1 MLNFNIRASFTSRLI
16 VGSLIALFLLSI
28 PVAITAHWV
37 LRNNTINQAGL
48 NAMAQTEQ
56 IAQSVDRHLNEH
68 LRDLVYTSRIEQ
80 SLGNFSA
87 EEQTKLLSIMR
98 THTPGYLWIGVA
110 APDGTV
116 LAALDNLLVGKS
128 VAARPWF
135 KRGLVEP
142 AIMDV
147 HEAALLA
154 ALLPARAEEKYQ
166 FIDFTTPLRDRDDEI
181 IGVIGIHLDWKYFI
195 SEIEQD
201 VFNTINPSAPT
212 VILTKDGSLRMGNR
226 LDLADFQDST
236 AWTAMAGFQKAV
248 AGERNWSIETLS
260 DGNDYLVAFAPN
272 NSEQTRDLGWISA
285 TVTPVDAVSSPI
297 SKALIGAIVAL
308 IIGTVATLLLVLA
321 LGRSLSAKAS
331 AYLDLVRKNDPQGK
345 ELEQSMQAL
354 PTELQPISR
363 DILDLTRGLSEKSH
377 SLEKALKSAK
387 ESYWVV
393 EALIVQAPLPL
404 AMFDTDMNY
413 VAASSRWIQ
422 TFAHGHKGSLVGK
435 NHYEVVP
442 NLHERWRQAHKAGL
456 AGESLSATSDPWTD
470 PNGHTVWLDWAIEPW
485 LKPDGHRGGIIL
497 MCKDVTEERLIRNS
511 LAESEER
518 FKLAMEGSHD
528 GLWDWEVATN
538 KVYFSPSWKRLL
550 GYEDHELENHFS
562 TWERL
567 TAPDDLEVARKTLT
581 DALENPEKDSYEAE
595 FCMAHKNGHWVHILA
610 KALIVRDEAGLPTR
624 VVGTHLD
631 RTVQLELESRLRE
644 TAIAAKA
651 EKDANAEKSRF
662 LATMSHEIRT
672 PLNGIMG
679 FARLLE
685 MDLPS
690 GELKEQAGYL
700 VQSSET
706 LSAILNDILD
716 FSKLE
721 SGMVKLVDSPFLMEQ
736 LLKGSTELPRLT
748 CESKGVKFELHNK
761 LGEHQIYSGDM
772 GRLRQ
777 ILQNLLSNAI
787 KFTSHG
793 KVSLSVSNTP
803 LNPDEDLLTFE
814 VSDTGLGIPK
824 DKQALLFRPFSQVH
838 TDRENRFGGTGLGLS
853 IVKSLVQAMGGE
865 IQLESEPGQGTQVMF
880 SVTLKREHQ
889 LDNQS
894 QERIL
899 PIRPLR
905 VLVADDTPL
914 NIKLI
919 QTFLQKDAHMVEV
932 ARDGRE
938 ALNKAMTEPYDFVLL
953 DIDMPKMSG
962 YEVVEKIR
970 SSSGPNQHCEIAAL
984 TGYAFD
990 SDIERAVEA
999 GFNYHFAKPIQFNLL
1014 LNRLAISSQNTK

>member
-1 MLNFNIRASFTSRLI
+1 MLNFNIRSSFTTRLI

-28 PVAITAHWV
+28 PVAITAHWI
-37 LRNNTINQAGL
+37 LRNNTINQAGA
-48 NAMAQTEQ
+48 NALAQTEQ
-56 IAQSVDRHLNEH
+56 IAQSVDRHLKEH

-80 SLGNFSA
+80 SFGNYTA
-87 EEQTKLLSIMR
+87 EEQTKLLQIMR
-98 THTPGYLWIGVA
+98 EHTPGYLWIGVA

-116 LAALDNLLVGKS
+116 LAALDDLLVGKS
-128 VAARPWF
+128 VASRPWF
-135 KRGLVEP
+135 KQGLIAP

-166 FIDFTTPLRDRDDEI
+166 FIDFTTPLKNQQDEI

-195 SEIEQD
+195 AEIEKD

-212 VILTKDGSLRMGNR
+212 VILAKDGSLRMGNR
-226 LDLADFQDST
+226 LDSADFQDST

-248 AGERNWSIETLS
+248 AGENNWSIETLS
-260 DGNDYLVAFAPN
+260 DGKDYLVAFSPN
-272 NSEQTRDLGWISA
+272 NSAETISLGWISA
-285 TVTPVDAVSSPI
+285 TVTPLDTVASPI
-297 SKALIGAIVAL
+297 SRALIGAIVAL

-331 AYLDLVRKNDPQGK
+331 AYLDLVRKNDPKALEASMK
-345 ELEQSMQAL
+345 EL

-363 DILDLTRGLSEKSH
+363 DILDLTRGLTEKSL

-393 EALIVQAPLPL
+393 EALIVQAPVPI
-404 AMFDTDMNY
+404 AMFDTEMNY
-413 VAASSRWIQ
+413 VAASSRWVQ
-422 TFAHGHKGSLVGK
+422 TFARGHKGSLVGK
-435 NHYEVVP
+435 NHYDVVP
-442 NLHERWRQAHKAGL
+442 NLHERWRQAHRAGL
-456 AGESLSATSDPWTD
+456 AGESLSATSDPWTSPD
-470 PNGHTVWLDWAIEPW
+470 GHTIWLDWAIEPW

-497 MCKDVTEERLIRNS
+497 MCKDVTEERLIRDN

-528 GLWDWEVATN
+528 GLWDWQVGTN

-550 GYEDHELENHFS
+550 GYEDHELSNDFG

-567 TAPDDLEVARKTLT
+567 TAPDDLEVAKKVLAE
-581 DALENPEKDSYEAE
+581 ALDDPEKDSYEAE

-610 KALIVRDEAGLPTR
+610 KALIVRDEDGKPTR

-651 EKDANAEKSRF
+651 EKDSNAEKSRF

-685 MDLPS
+685 MDLPP

-706 LSAILNDILD
+706 LSSILNDILD

-748 CESKGVKFELHNK
+748 CESKGVKFELNNK

-793 KVSLSVSNTP
+793 KVSLTVSNTQ
-803 LNPDEDLLTFE
+803 LNPNEDLITFE

-824 DKQALLFRPFSQVH
+824 DKQSLLFKPFSQVH

-853 IVKSLVQAMGGE
+853 IVKSLVNAMGGE

-880 SVTLKREHQ
+880 SVSLKREHQ
-889 LDNQS
+889 LDSQS

-899 PIRPLR
+899 PLRPLR

-914 NIKLI
+914 NIRLI
-919 QTFLQKDAHMVEV
+919 QTFLQKDAHLVDV
-932 ARDGRE
+932 ARDGKE
-938 ALNKAMTEPYDFVLL
+938 ALNKAMTEPYDFILL
-953 DIDMPKMSG
+953 DIDMPKLSG

-970 SSSGPNQHCEIAAL
+970 STTGPNQQCEIAAL

-990 SDIERAVEA
+990 SDIERAVAA

>member
-28 PVAITAHWV
+28 PVAFTAHWV

-87 EEQTKLLSIMR
+87 EEQTKLLTIMR
-98 THTPGYLWIGVA
+98 NHTPGYLWIGVA

-212 VILTKDGSLRMGNR
+212 VILAKDGSLRMGNR

-331 AYLDLVRKNDPQGK
+331 AYLELVRKNDPQGE

-393 EALIVQAPLPL
+393 EALIVQAPLPI

-422 TFAHGHKGSLVGK
+422 TFAHGLKGSLVGK

-442 NLHERWRQAHKAGL
+442 NLHERWRQAHRAGL

-610 KALIVRDEAGLPTR
+610 RALIVRNEAGLPLR
-624 VVGTHLD
+624 VVGTHMD

-685 MDLPS
+685 MDLPP

-803 LNPDEDLLTFE
+803 INPDEDLLTFE

-919 QTFLQKDAHMVEV
+919 QTFLQKDAHMVDV
-932 ARDGRE
+932 TRDGRE

-962 YEVVEKIR
+962 YEVVKKIR
-970 SSSGPNQHCEIAAL
+970 SSTGPNQHCEIAAL

-990 SDIERAVEA
+990 SDIEKAVEA

>member
-16 VGSLIALFLLSI
+16 AGSLIALFLLSI
-28 PVAITAHWV
+28 PVAFTAHWI
-37 LRNNTINQAGL
+37 LRNNTINQAGV
-48 NAMAQTEQ
+48 NATAQTEQ
-56 IAQSVDRHLNEH
+56 VAQSVDRHLKAH

-80 SLGNFSA
+80 SFGNYSP
-87 EEQTKLLSIMR
+87 EEQTRLLQIMR
-98 THTPGYLWIGVA
+98 DHTPGYLWIGVA

-116 LAALDNLLVGKS
+116 LAALDNLLVGIS

-135 KRGLVEP
+135 KRGLTEP

-166 FIDFTTPLRDRDDEI
+166 FIDFTTPLKNRQDEI

-212 VILTKDGSLRMGNR
+212 VILAKDGTLRMGNR

-248 AGERNWSIETLS
+248 AGESNWSIEKLS
-260 DGNDYLVAFAPN
+260 DGENYLVAFAPN
-272 NSEQTRDLGWISA
+272 NSAETSDLGWISA
-285 TVTPVDAVSSPI
+285 TVTSLDTVSSPI
-297 SKALIGAIVAL
+297 SKALIGAILAL

-331 AYLDLVRKNDPQGK
+331 AYLDLVRKNDPK
-345 ELEQSMQAL
+345 ALEASMNEL

-363 DILDLTRGLSEKSH
+363 DILDLTRGLTAKSL
-377 SLEKALKSAK
+377 SLENALKSAK

-393 EALIVQAPLPL
+393 EALIVQAPVPI
-404 AMFDTDMNY
+404 AMFDTEMNY
-413 VAASSRWIQ
+413 VAASARWVQ
-422 TFAHGHKGSLVGK
+422 TFATGHNGSLVGK
-435 NHYEVVP
+435 NHYDVVP
-442 NLHERWRQAHKAGL
+442 NLHERWRQAHRAGL
-456 AGESLSATSDPWTD
+456 AGESLSATSDPWTSPD
-470 PNGHTVWLDWAIEPW
+470 GQTIWLDWAIEPW
-485 LKPDGHRGGIIL
+485 LRPDGHRGGIIL
-497 MCKDVTEERLIRNS
+497 MCKDVTEERLMRDS

-528 GLWDWEVATN
+528 GLWDWQVGTD

-550 GYEDHELENHFS
+550 GYEDHELSNDFD

-567 TAPDDLEVARKTLT
+567 TAPDDLEVAKKTLA
-581 DALENPEKDSYEAE
+581 DALDDPGKGSYEAE

-610 KALIVRDEAGLPTR
+610 RALVVRDQDGRPTR

-631 RTVQLELESRLRE
+631 LTLQLELEGRLRE

-685 MDLPS
+685 MDLPP
-690 GELKEQAGYL
+690 GDLKEQAGYL

-721 SGMVKLVDSPFLMEQ
+721 SGMVKLIESPFLMDQ

-748 CESKGVKFELHNK
+748 CESKGVKFELENK
-761 LGEHQIYSGDM
+761 LGDHQIYSGDM

-793 KVSLSVSNTP
+793 KVGLKVINTP
-803 LNPDEDLLTFE
+803 LNATEDLLTFV

-824 DKQALLFRPFSQVH
+824 EKQSELFKPFSQVH

-853 IVKSLVQAMGGE
+853 IVKSLVNAMGGE
-865 IQLESEPGQGTQVMF
+865 IQLESEPGHGTQVMF
-880 SVTLKREHQ
+880 SVTLKREYQ
-889 LDNQS
+889 LNEQS

-899 PIRPLR
+899 PSRPLR

-919 QTFLQKDAHMVEV
+919 QTFLQKDAHSVDV
-932 ARDGRE
+932 ARDGKE
-938 ALNKAMTEPYDFVLL
+938 ALNKAMTEPYDFILL
-953 DIDMPKMSG
+953 DIDMPKLSG
-962 YEVVEKIR
+962 YEVIEKIR
-970 SSSGPNQHCEIAAL
+970 ENAGPNQHCEAAAL

-990 SDIERAVEA
+990 SDIERAVAA

>member
-1 MLNFNIRASFTSRLI
+1 MFNFNIRSSFTSRLI
-16 VGSLIALFLLSI
+16 VGSLIALLLLSI
-28 PVAITAHWV
+28 PVVLTAHWI
-37 LRNNTINQAGL
+37 LRDNTINQAGL
-48 NAMAQTEQ
+48 TAQAQTEQ
-56 IAQSVDRHLNEH
+56 IAQSVDSHLTEH

-80 SLGNFSA
+80 SFGDYST
-87 EEQTKLLSIMR
+87 EQQTKLLQIMR
-98 THTPGYLWIGVA
+98 EHTPGYLWIGVA
-110 APDGTV
+110 AVDGTV
-116 LAALDNLLVGKS
+116 LAALDDLLVGKS

-135 KRGLVEP
+135 KQGLIAP

-154 ALLPARAEEKYQ
+154 ALLPSRAEEKYQ
-166 FIDFTTPLRDRDDEI
+166 FIDFTTPLRNQQEEV

-195 SEIEQD
+195 SQIEQD
-201 VFNTINPSAPT
+201 VFNRINPSAPT
-212 VILTKDGSLRMGNR
+212 VILTKDGALRMGNR
-226 LDLADFQDST
+226 LDRADFQDST
-236 AWTAMAGFQKAV
+236 AWTAMEGFQKAV
-248 AGERNWSIETLS
+248 AGQSNWSIETLS
-260 DGNDYLVAFAPN
+260 DGEDYLIAFAPN
-272 NSEQTRDLGWISA
+272 NSADTASLGWISA
-285 TVTPVDAVSSPI
+285 TVTPLDAVSSPI
-297 SKALIGAIVAL
+297 SQALLGAIFAL
-308 IIGTVATLLLVLA
+308 IIGTAATLLLVLA

-331 AYLDLVRKNDPQGK
+331 AYLNQVRKNDP
-345 ELEQSMQAL
+345 EALERTMREL

-363 DILDLTRGLSEKSH
+363 DILDLTRGLTEKSL
-377 SLEKALKSAK
+377 SLEKALRSAK

-393 EALIVQAPLPL
+393 EALIVQAPIPI
-404 AMFDTDMNY
+404 AMFDQDMNY
-413 VAASSRWIQ
+413 VAASSRWVQ
-422 TFAHGHKGSLVGK
+422 TFTQAKGSLVGK

-442 NLHERWRQAHKAGL
+442 NLNERWRQAHRAGL
-456 AGESLSATSDPWTD
+456 AGESVSATSDPWVNADGSTI
-470 PNGHTVWLDWAIEPW
+470 WLDWAIEPW
-485 LKPDGHRGGIIL
+485 LRPDGNRGGIIL
-497 MCKDVTEERLIRNS
+497 MCKDVTEERLMRDS

-528 GLWDWEVATN
+528 GLWDWHVGTD

-550 GYEDHELENHFS
+550 GYEDHELTNDFG

-567 TAPDDLEVARKTLT
+567 TAPDDLELAKKALH
-581 DALENPEKDSYEAE
+581 DALNNPEKDSYEAE
-595 FCMAHKNGHWVHILA
+595 FRMAHRRGHWVHILA
-610 KALIVRDEAGLPTR
+610 KALIVRDEEDRPTR

-651 EKDANAEKSRF
+651 EKDSNAEKSRF

-685 MDLPS
+685 MDLPD
-690 GELKEQAGYL
+690 GEMKEQAGHL

-721 SGMVKLVDSPFLMEQ
+721 SGMVKIIDSPFLMDQ
-736 LLKGSTELPRLT
+736 LLKGSSELPRLT
-748 CESKGVKFELHNK
+748 CESKGVKFELHNN
-761 LGEHQIYSGDM
+761 LGEQQIYSGDM

-793 KVSLSVSNTP
+793 KVSLKVSSTP
-803 LNPDEDLLTFE
+803 VNADQDMLTFE

-824 DKQALLFRPFSQVH
+824 DKQHQLFKPFSQVH
-838 TDRENRFGGTGLGLS
+838 TDRENRYGGTGLGLS
-853 IVKSLVQAMGGE
+853 IVKSLITAMGGE
-865 IQLESEPGQGTQVMF
+865 IQLDSEPGKGTQVVF
-880 SVTLKREHQ
+880 SVTLKREQ
-889 LDNQS
+889 VLTS
-894 QERIL
+894 LSAERIL
-899 PIRPLR
+899 PTRSLH

-919 QTFLQKDAHMVEV
+919 ETFLKKDGHTVSV
-932 ARDGRE
+932 AKNGAE
-938 ALNKAMTEPYDFVLL
+938 ALKIALSEPVDFILL
-953 DIDMPKMSG
+953 DIDMPKLNG
-962 YEVVEKIR
+962 YEVAEQIR
-970 SSSGPNQHCEIAAL
+970 ATDGPNQAREIAAL

-990 SDIERAVEA
+990 SDIQKAEEA

-1014 LNRLAISSQNTK
+1014 LNRLALSSQNTK

>member
-28 PVAITAHWV
+28 PVAFTAHWV

-56 IAQSVDRHLNEH
+56 IAQSVDRHLKEH

-80 SLGNFSA
+80 SLGNFTS
-87 EEQTKLLSIMR
+87 EEQTQLLEIMR
-98 THTPGYLWIGVA
+98 NHTPGYLWIGVA

-166 FIDFTTPLRDRDDEI
+166 FIDFTTPLRDRNDEI

-212 VILTKDGSLRMGNR
+212 VILAKDGSLRMGNR

-331 AYLDLVRKNDPQGK
+331 AYLDLVRKNDPRGE

-393 EALIVQAPLPL
+393 EALIVQAPLPI

-435 NHYEVVP
+435 NHYEIVP
-442 NLHERWRQAHKAGL
+442 NLHERWRQAHRAGL
-456 AGESLSATSDPWTD
+456 AGESLSATADPWTD

-567 TAPDDLEVARKTLT
+567 TAPDDLDVARKTLA

-595 FCMAHKNGHWVHILA
+595 FCMAHKNGHWVNILA
-610 KALIVRDEAGLPTR
+610 KALIVRDDAGLPTR

-631 RTVQLELESRLRE
+631 RTLQLELESRLRE

-803 LNPDEDLLTFE
+803 INPDEDLLTFE

-824 DKQALLFRPFSQVH
+824 EKQALLFRPFSQVH

-889 LDNQS
+889 LDNQG

-919 QTFLQKDAHMVEV
+919 QTFLQKDAHIVDV

-970 SSSGPNQHCEIAAL
+970 SSNGPNQHCEIAAL

>member
-16 VGSLIALFLLSI
+16 AGSLIALFLLSI

-37 LRNNTINQAGL
+37 LRNNTIDQAGA
-48 NAMAQTEQ
+48 NALAQTDQ
-56 IAQSVDRHLNEH
+56 IAQSVNRHLKEH

-80 SLGNFSA
+80 AFGDSSLTQQS
-87 EEQTKLLSIMR
+87 LLLQIMR
-98 THTPGYLWIGVA
+98 DHTPGYLWIGIA
-110 APDGTV
+110 STDGTV
-116 LAALDNLLVGKS
+116 LAALDDLLVGKS

-135 KRGLVEP
+135 QRGLKEP

-154 ALLPARAEEKYQ
+154 TLLPARAEEKYQ
-166 FIDFTTPLRDRDDEI
+166 FIDFTTPLKDRSGQI

-212 VILTKDGSLRMGNR
+212 VILAKDGSLRMGNR
-226 LDLADFQDST
+226 LDLSDFQDST
-236 AWTAMAGFQKAV
+236 AWKSMAGFEKAV
-248 AGERNWSIETLS
+248 AGQSNWSIETLS
-260 DGNDYLVAFAPN
+260 DGKDYLIAFAPN
-272 NSEQTRDLGWISA
+272 KSPEVDDLGWISA
-285 TVTPVDAVSSPI
+285 TITPLETVSSPI
-297 SKALIGAIVAL
+297 SQALLGAILAL
-308 IIGTVATLLLVLA
+308 IIGTLATLLLVLA
-321 LGRSLSAKAS
+321 LGRSLSAKAT
-331 AYLDLVRKNDPQGK
+331 AYLNLVRKNDPVA
-345 ELEQSMQAL
+345 LEKSMQEL

-363 DILDLTRGLSEKSH
+363 DILDLTRGLTEKSQ
-377 SLEKALKSAK
+377 SLEKALKSAN

-393 EALIVQAPLPL
+393 EALIVQAPLPI

-413 VAASSRWIQ
+413 VAASSRWVQ
-422 TFAHGHKGSLVGK
+422 TFTNGHHGSLVGK
-435 NHYEVVP
+435 NHYDLVP
-442 NLHERWRQAHKAGL
+442 NLHERWRQAHRAGL
-456 AGESLSATSDPWTD
+456 AGESISATSDPWTS
-470 PNGHTVWLDWAIEPW
+470 PEGKTIWLDWAIEPW
-485 LKPDGHRGGIIL
+485 LKPDGRRGGIIL
-497 MCKDVTEERLIRNS
+497 MCKDVTEERMIRDS

-528 GLWDWEVATN
+528 GLWDWEVASS
-538 KVYFSPSWKRLL
+538 KVYYSPSWKRVL
-550 GYEDHELENHFS
+550 GYEDHELENSFG

-567 TAPDDLEVARKTLT
+567 TAPDDLEMAKQRLQ
-581 DALENPEKDSYEAE
+581 DALADPEKDSYEAE
-595 FCMAHKNGHWVHILA
+595 FRMAHKDGHWVHIMA
-610 KALIVRDEAGLPTR
+610 KALIVRDDEGKPTR

-631 RTVQLELESRLRE
+631 RTVQLELESKLRE
-644 TAIAAKA
+644 AAIAAKA
-651 EKDANAEKSRF
+651 EKDSNAEKSRF

-685 MDLPS
+685 MDLPP
-690 GELKEQAGYL
+690 GEMKEQAGHL

-721 SGMVKLVDSPFLMEQ
+721 SGMVKLIEAPFHMDQ
-736 LLKGSTELPRLT
+736 LLKSSSELPKLT
-748 CESKGVKFELHNK
+748 CEAKGVKFEIDNK
-761 LGEHQIYSGDM
+761 LGEQQIYGGDM

-793 KVSLSVSNTP
+793 KVSLKVNNTP
-803 LNPDEDLLTFE
+803 KDGEYDLLTFE

-824 DKQALLFRPFSQVH
+824 DKQSQLFMPFSQVH
-838 TDRENRFGGTGLGLS
+838 TDRENRYGGTGLGLS

-865 IQLESEPGQGTQVMF
+865 IQLESEPGRGTTVMF
-880 SVTLKREHQ
+880 SVALKRENK
-889 LDNQS
+889 LTAQS
-894 QERIL
+894 TEKIPPARAL
-899 PIRPLR
+899 N

-919 QTFLQKDAHMVEV
+919 QTFLGKDGHKVTV
-932 ARDGRE
+932 ARNGEE
-938 ALNKAMTEPYDFVLL
+938 ALRMAQEQAFDFILL
-953 DIDMPKMSG
+953 DIDMPKLSG
-962 YEVVEKIR
+962 YEVAERVR
-970 SSSGPNQHCEIAAL
+970 NTTGPNQTCEIAAL

-990 SDIERAVEA
+990 SDIQRSEA
-999 GFNYHFAKPIQFNLL
+999 AGINYHFAKPIQFNLL
-1014 LNRLAISSQNTK
+1014 LNRLAISSQNAK

>member
-1 MLNFNIRASFTSRLI
+1 MLNFNIRSSFTTRLI

-28 PVAITAHWV
+28 PVAITAHWI
-37 LRNNTINQAGL
+37 LRKNTINQAGA
-48 NAMAQTEQ
+48 NALAQTEQ
-56 IAQSVDRHLNEH
+56 IAQSVDRHLKEH
-68 LRDLVYTSRIEQ
+68 LRDLIYTSRIEQ
-80 SLGNFSA
+80 SFGNYTT
-87 EEQTKLLSIMR
+87 EKQTRLLQIMR
-98 THTPGYLWIGVA
+98 EHTPGYLWLGVA

-116 LAALDNLLVGKS
+116 LAALDDLLVGKS
-128 VAARPWF
+128 VASRPWF
-135 KRGLVEP
+135 KQGLIAP

-166 FIDFTTPLRDRDDEI
+166 FIDFTTPLKNQQDEI
-181 IGVIGIHLDWKYFI
+181 IGVIGVHLDWKYLI
-195 SEIEQD
+195 AEIEKD

-212 VILTKDGSLRMGNR
+212 VILAKDGSLRMGNR

-236 AWTAMAGFQKAV
+236 AWTATAGFQKA
-248 AGERNWSIETLS
+248 ATGQSNWSIETLS
-260 DGNDYLVAFAPN
+260 DGESYLIAFAPN
-272 NSEQTRDLGWISA
+272 NSPETSSLGWISA
-285 TVTPVDAVSSPI
+285 TVTPMSAVASPI
-297 SKALIGAIVAL
+297 SQALIGTIAAL

-331 AYLDLVRKNDPQGK
+331 AYLDLVRKNDPRA
-345 ELEQSMQAL
+345 LEASMESL

-363 DILDLTRGLSEKSH
+363 DILDLTRGLTEKSLF
-377 SLEKALKSAK
+377 LENALKSAK

-393 EALIVQAPLPL
+393 EALIVQAPVPI
-404 AMFDTDMNY
+404 AMLDTDMNY
-413 VAASSRWIQ
+413 VAASSRWVQ
-422 TFAHGHKGSLVGK
+422 TFANGHKGSLVGK
-435 NHYEVVP
+435 NHYDVVP
-442 NLHERWRQAHKAGL
+442 NLHERWHQALRAGL
-456 AGESLSATSDPWTD
+456 AGESISATADPWTTRD
-470 PNGHTVWLDWAIEPW
+470 GQTIWLDWAIEPW
-485 LKPDGHRGGIIL
+485 LRPDGHRGGIIL

-511 LAESEER
+511 LAENEER

-528 GLWDWEVATN
+528 GLWDWQVGTD

-550 GYEDHELENHFS
+550 GYEDHELSNDFD

-567 TAPDDLEVARKTLT
+567 TAPDDLELT
-581 DALENPEKDSYEAE
+581 KKALADALDNPEKDSYEAE
-595 FCMAHKNGHWVHILA
+595 FRMAHKNGHWVHILA
-610 KALIVRDEAGLPTR
+610 KALIVRDEHGKPTR

-631 RTVQLELESRLRE
+631 RTVQRELESRLRE

-651 EKDANAEKSRF
+651 EKDSNAEKSRF

-685 MDLPS
+685 MDLPP
-690 GELKEQAGYL
+690 GDLKEQAGYL

-706 LSAILNDILD
+706 LSSILNDILD

-748 CESKGVKFELHNK
+748 CESKGVKFELNNK

-793 KVSLSVSNTP
+793 KVSLTVSNTQ
-803 LNPDEDLLTFE
+803 LNPNEDLITFE

-824 DKQALLFRPFSQVH
+824 DKQSLLFKPFSQVH

-853 IVKSLVQAMGGE
+853 IVKSLVNAMGGE
-865 IQLESEPGQGTQVMF
+865 IQLESELGQGTQVMF
-880 SVTLKREHQ
+880 SVSLKREHQ
-889 LDNQS
+889 LDSQS

-899 PIRPLR
+899 PLRPLR

-914 NIKLI
+914 NIRLI
-919 QTFLQKDAHMVEV
+919 QTFLQKDAHLVDV
-932 ARDGRE
+932 ARDGKE
-938 ALNKAMTEPYDFVLL
+938 ALNKAMTEPYDFILL
-953 DIDMPKMSG
+953 DIDMPKLSG

-970 SSSGPNQHCEIAAL
+970 STTGPNQQCEIAAL

-990 SDIERAVEA
+990 SDIERAVAA